1 MDADNLLDKV
11 AQSMGV
17 KVVIWTDVNNAIDKN
32 ISFGM
37 FVNVDRYL
45 TEEEKAKLK
54 EKSFIG

>member
-1 MDADNLLDKV
+1 MDADKLLDKV

-17 KVVIWTDVNNAIDKN
+17 KVVTWIDVNNAIDKN

-37 FVNVDRYL
+37 FVNIDRYL

-54 EKSFIG
+54 EKNFIG